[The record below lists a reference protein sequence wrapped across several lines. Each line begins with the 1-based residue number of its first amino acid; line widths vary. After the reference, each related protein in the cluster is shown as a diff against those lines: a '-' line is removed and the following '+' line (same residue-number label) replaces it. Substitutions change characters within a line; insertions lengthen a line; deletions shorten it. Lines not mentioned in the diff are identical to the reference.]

1 MGGVND
7 VFVAMLAGMSLIF
20 LVGWVRI
27 RWDE

>member
-7 VFVAMLAGMSLIF
+7 VFVAMLAGMGLIF